1 MSLIDNLNAINDC
14 KIDIKDAL
22 ESKGVDMSGVAFS
35 DYAGKIRS
43 LQFESGDEPSTPTPS
58 ADYIYSNGYL
68 TNGTETNEII
78 NFVPYEIVL
87 DGEGKCAFELTCPDE
102 IPGYETDGVSLG
114 MMNVIFTVDIPTTY
128 NISNFEW
135 LDDTGATP
143 VYVSIDYKENPR
155 YSTIVRNGVTYKSY
169 VRQVSD
175 NNDYGSYDVQF
186 APLKYKI
193 TIEK

>member
-1 MSLIDNLNAINDC
+1 MTLIDNLTEIENCKEAIKEALVRKNVYMDGVIFSEYAEKINAL
-14 KIDIKDAL
+14 KL
-22 ESKGVDMSGVAFS
+22 
-35 DYAGKIRS
+35 
-43 LQFESGDEPSTPTPS
+43 ESGDTPSTPTPS

>member
-1 MSLIDNLNAINDC
+1 MKLIENLDAINNC
-14 KIDIKDAL
+14 KEAIKNAL
-22 ESKGVDMSGVAFS
+22 IRKGADMTTATFS
-35 DYAGKIRS
+35 DYATKIDE
-43 LQFESGDEPSTPTPS
+43 LQFESGDTPAPTPS
-58 ADYIYSNGYL
+58 ADYIYSNGFL

-102 IPGYETDGVSLG
+102 ISGYETDGVSLG
-114 MMNVIFTVDIPTTY
+114 MMDVIFTVEIPTTY
-128 NISNFEW
+128 KISNFEW
-135 LDDTGATP
+135 LDDTGATS
-143 VYVSIDYKENPR
+143 VYVVIDYKENPR